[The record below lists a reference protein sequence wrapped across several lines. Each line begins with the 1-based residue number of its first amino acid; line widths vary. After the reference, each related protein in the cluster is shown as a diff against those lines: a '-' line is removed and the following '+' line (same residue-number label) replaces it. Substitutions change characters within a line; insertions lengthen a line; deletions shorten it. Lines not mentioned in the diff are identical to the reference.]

1 MCPSMAN
8 PPSLSEGLSEGQGEE
23 EDDAKDWRMI
33 RHYYRISDLPEVY
46 IINQLSLI

>member
-1 MCPSMAN
+1 MV
-8 PPSLSEGLSEGQGEE
+8 LFSEGLSEGQGEE

-33 RHYYRISDLPEVY
+33 RHYYRIADLPEVY